1 MNGAEFAHEFFDSIQ
16 NGDRAALDR
25 MCTADA
31 VVWHNYDGV
40 DMPFEEIAQGLSALS
55 SFLKDL
61 AYADRRYLSVPDG
74 AVVQHSLTATLPDG
88 TRVNA
93 PMMVRI
99 FFRDGRIY
107 RFEEY
112 LDPAGT
118 APLVKALSK
127 SLSRNPGTIR

>member
-1 MNGAEFAHEFFDSIQ
+1 MNGAAFAHEFFDAIQ
-16 NGDRAALDR
+16 RGDGAALAR

-31 VVWHNYDGV
+31 MVWHNYDRV
-40 DMPFEEIAQGLSALS
+40 DMPFTAIAQGLSVLPA
-55 SFLKDL
+55 FLEDL

-74 AVVQHSLTATLPDG
+74 AVVQHALTGKMRDG
-88 TRVNA
+88 TLLSV

-99 FFRDGRIY
+99 FFRDGRIH

-118 APLVKALSK
+118 APLVKALAK
-127 SLSRNPGTIR
+127 S